1 MAFTKVFI
9 IHTIIFGIVFAMI
22 VSGGSNGQASNLG
35 VDFIGT
41 AFTNTIFASCVLI
54 IFLVQWMA
62 FIPAFIFKTEHFYD
76 LTGSL
81 TYIGVIILAY
91 MASEHSD
98 IRSLLLTVMVVLW
111 AARLGSY
118 LFLRVL
124 KKGSDSRF
132 IEIKKSFWR
141 FAVTWTIQGLW
152 VLMTAAAALAAIT
165 SSEQVEFGL
174 IGMVGV
180 AVWLIGFGFEVVA
193 DNQKRQFNQQQN
205 SQQAFIQNGLWSR
218 SRHPNYF
225 GEILLWF
232 GVAIVAFPVLQ
243 GWQYITL
250 ISPLFV
256 AALLIKVS
264 GIPQQEK
271 QAKERWADNE
281 AYQSYYRSTPRIFPK
296 LF

>member
-1 MAFTKVFI
+1 
-9 IHTIIFGIVFAMI
+9 
-22 VSGGSNGQASNLG
+22 
-35 VDFIGT
+35 
-41 AFTNTIFASCVLI
+41 
-54 IFLVQWMA
+54 
-62 FIPAFIFKTEHFYD
+62 
-76 LTGSL
+76 
-81 TYIGVIILAY
+81 
-91 MASEHSD
+91 
-98 IRSLLLTVMVVLW
+98 
-111 AARLGSY
+111 
-118 LFLRVL
+118 
-124 KKGSDSRF
+124 
-132 IEIKKSFWR
+132 
-141 FAVTWTIQGLW
+141 
-152 VLMTAAAALAAIT
+152 MTAAAALAAIT

-271 QAKERWADNE
+271 QAKDQALNEEKKQQLEKKEQSIEGIVKPLSQVLEKYHNHVNEIEKER
-281 AYQSYYRSTPRIFPK
+281 QKSYGSIESELKRVIESTVSLSSETLALKNALKSPFSSQKKCQIHDLGVCPQMPPTPGQLK
-296 LF
+296 NHNPIK

>member
-1 MAFTKVFI
+1 
-9 IHTIIFGIVFAMI
+9 
-22 VSGGSNGQASNLG
+22 
-35 VDFIGT
+35 
-41 AFTNTIFASCVLI
+41 
-54 IFLVQWMA
+54 
-62 FIPAFIFKTEHFYD
+62 
-76 LTGSL
+76 
-81 TYIGVIILAY
+81 
-91 MASEHSD
+91 
-98 IRSLLLTVMVVLW
+98 
-111 AARLGSY
+111 
-118 LFLRVL
+118 
-124 KKGSDSRF
+124 
-132 IEIKKSFWR
+132 
-141 FAVTWTIQGLW
+141 
-152 VLMTAAAALAAIT
+152 MTAAAALAAIT

-174 IGMVGV
+174 IGMVGA

-225 GEILLWF
+225 GEILLWI

-243 GWQYITL
+243 GWQYVTL

-271 QAKERWADNE
+271 QAKERWADNQ
-281 AYQSYYRSTPRIFPK
+281 AYQSYYQSTPRIFPK